1 MVHISVVIE
10 EHSRG
15 DSVTH
20 FFGLCQDPL
29 LLFTCMS
36 GLCH

>member
-15 DSVTH
+15 ECVTH
-20 FFGLCQDPL
+20 SLASVRSL
-29 LLFTCMS
+29 LTS
-36 GLCH
+36 VVPA